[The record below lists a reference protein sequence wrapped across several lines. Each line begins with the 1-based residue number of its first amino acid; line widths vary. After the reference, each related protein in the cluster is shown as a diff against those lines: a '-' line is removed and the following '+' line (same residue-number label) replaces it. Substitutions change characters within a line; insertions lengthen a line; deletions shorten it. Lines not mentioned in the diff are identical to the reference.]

1 MQELTSQDY
10 DKILDTEFESNDL
23 GIGSIRTYLYHLLTA
38 LWSQGEGFSSKRPF
52 GNSSWEYDLIK
63 GIAKAG
69 YIPYEEDELGYI
81 ILSATSRV
89 DPEQLVFDLID
100 YIFFGKEK

>member
-23 GIGSIRTYLYHLLTA
+23 GIGSIRTYLHRLLTA
-38 LWSQGEGFSSKRPF
+38 LWNQGEGFSSKRPF
-52 GNSSWEYDLIK
+52 GNSSWEYDLIE
-63 GIAKAG
+63 GIAKTG
-69 YIPYEEDELGYI
+69 YIPYEEDEDGCI
-81 ILSATSRV
+81 ILNAANRMEA
-89 DPEQLVFDLID
+89 EQLVFDLID